1 MRINTDPK
9 KIKEDKS
16 SSPPFAAAR
25 VIKEDKSSSP
35 PFAAARVIEEVL
47 ARRVEEIL
55 PDKEGLKRLMQKRK
69 IRLYLGVDPTGTKL
83 HLGHTVVLRKLQ
95 EFADLGHEAALVI
108 GTGTVLAGDP
118 SLREEARSRISE
130 EEIERNMKTWKDQV
144 KKILDFS
151 KVKIKY
157 NGDWLLKLG
166 LKEIINIASYISAV
180 KLFQREMF
188 RERLKRGDTVW
199 MHETLYPLLQG
210 YDSVAMDVD
219 LEIGGSDQVFNMLIG
234 RELQRKMKNKD
245 KFVLTCPML
254 LGIDGSPMS
263 KTSGNCVWI
272 RDSADQMF
280 GKIMSISDNLIISY
294 FELLTDVP
302 LEKINQYKKV
312 LQSKK
317 INPRDLKEELAFE
330 ITKMYHSQKAA
341 EKAQEEF
348 YKVFKEKELPSKI
361 PEMTIKEESLNILE
375 LLMRLKMVPSKLEA
389 KRLILQKGV
398 KIEGEVQNDWRKI
411 VKIKKEMVIQVG
423 KRKFVKV
430 V

>member
-1 MRINTDPK
+1 MKIETNPK
-9 KIKEDKS
+9 KVKEDKS
-16 SSPPFAAAR
+16 SSPPFAN
-25 VIKEDKSSSP
+25 
-35 PFAAARVIEEVL
+35 ARVIEEVL
-47 ARRVEEIL
+47 TRRVEEIL

-83 HLGHTVVLRKLQ
+83 HLGHTIVLRKLQ

-130 EEIERNMKTWKDQV
+130 EEIERNMKTWENQA

-188 RERLKRGDTVW
+188 QERLKRGDTVW

-302 LEKINQYKKV
+302 LKKIDQYKKV

-361 PEMTIKEESLNILE
+361 PEIKIKGESLNILE
-375 LLMRLKMVPSKLEA
+375 LLMKSKLVNSKSEA
-389 KRLILQKGV
+389 KRLIVQKGV
-398 KIEGEVQNDWRKI
+398 KIDGRIQDDWRKI

>member
-1 MRINTDPK
+1 MKINTDPK
-9 KIKEDKS
+9 KVKEDKS
-16 SSPPFAAAR
+16 SFPPFAEAR
-25 VIKEDKSSSP
+25 RGDELRSSSP
-35 PFAAARVIEEVL
+35 FATARVIEEVL
-47 ARRVEEIL
+47 SRRVEEIL
-55 PDKEGLKRLMQKRK
+55 PDKECLKHLMQKRK
-69 IRLYLGVDPTGTKL
+69 IRLYLGVDPTGAKL
-83 HLGHTVVLRKLQ
+83 HLGHTIVLRKLQ

-118 SLREEARSRISE
+118 SLREAARSRISE
-130 EEIERNMKTWKDQV
+130 EEIERNMKTWKDQA

-166 LKEIINIASYISAV
+166 LKEIINIASYVSAV

-188 RERLKRGDTVW
+188 QERLKRGDTVW

-272 RDSADQMF
+272 QDSADQMF

-302 LEKINQYKKV
+302 LKKIDQYKKV
-312 LQSKK
+312 LQLKK

-348 YKVFKEKELPSKI
+348 NKVFKEKELPSKI
-361 PEMTIKEESLNILE
+361 PEIKIKGESLNILE
-375 LLMRLKMVPSKLEA
+375 LLMKSKLVNSKSEA
-389 KRLILQKGV
+389 KRLIVQKGV
-398 KIEGEVQNDWRKI
+398 KIDGRIQDDWRKI